1 MSTQD
6 PEQQLLSQ
14 AESAEPALA
23 CAAQQEV
30 AAEDSKPLLAVPG
43 VVIPVASTAVI
54 EEDDYDALE

>member
-14 AESAEPALA
+14 AESEEPALA
-23 CAAQQEV
+23 GAAQQAV
-30 AAEDSKPLLAVPG
+30 AAEDSKTLLAVSG
-43 VVIPVASTAVI
+43 VIPVASTAVI